1 MAGVAPAIRPGH
13 PLHHEALVADDD
25 SAAHVVVE
33 SLALQHE
40 SVRGQCRMSIQVFIC
55 KINLLIDKS
64 HGKISCGLGIL
75 TEALYNH

>member
-1 MAGVAPAIRPGH
+1 MAGVAPAVAPGDA
-13 PLHHEALVADDD
+13 LHHEALVADDD